1 MQGQLVYVFVAPV
14 ADGVLSHGG
23 QQNKNPQIH
32 LVLSGGGLDVGKLR
46 HFIVVWLVSTYLG
59 NSHICAISL
68 DPLLFLI
75 ILY

>member
-1 MQGQLVYVFVAPV
+1 MHGQLVYVFVAPV

-23 QQNKNPQIH
+23 QQNKNPKYIWFCR
-32 LVLSGGGLDVGKLR
+32 VGGLDVGKLR
-46 HFIVVWLVSTYLG
+46 LFIVVWLVSTYLG
-59 NSHICAISL
+59 NSQICAISL